1 MHISAGPMD
10 LITDIIQQVGLD
22 VAYEYDDLV
31 FVSRNAFILK
41 FTEKAHHID
50 LYFNEE
56 LKEQDAQ
63 ALMAEISEA
72 GGAYGLQIFY
82 KGAFCF
88 SQEKAEETIRL
99 EFFDLAGQ
107 QQG

>member
-1 MHISAGPMD
+1 MHISLGPMD

-22 VAYEYDDLV
+22 VAYEHDDLV

-41 FTEKAHHID
+41 FTENTHHID
-50 LYFNEE
+50 LYFNED

-63 ALMAEISEA
+63 ALMAEVSEA
-72 GGAYGLQIFY
+72 GGVYGLQFSY

-88 SQEKAEETIRL
+88 TQKKAEETIRL
-99 EFFDLAGQ
+99 EFFDLVGQ
-107 QQG
+107 Q